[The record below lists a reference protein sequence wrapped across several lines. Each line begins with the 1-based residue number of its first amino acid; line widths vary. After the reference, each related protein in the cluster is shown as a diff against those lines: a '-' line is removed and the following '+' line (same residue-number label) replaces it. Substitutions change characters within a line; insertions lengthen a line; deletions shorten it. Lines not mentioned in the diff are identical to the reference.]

1 MFSFD
6 YQVEINM
13 HAFLSILAL
22 MMFAASALAADATI
36 PEPDV
41 LSLIGIGAVAY
52 LATRRRKQ

>member
-6 YQVEINM
+6 YQAEIIM
-13 HAFLSILAL
+13 RTFSSILAL
-22 MMFAASALAADATI
+22 MMFSAYALADASI

-52 LATRRRKQ
+52 LATRRRKK